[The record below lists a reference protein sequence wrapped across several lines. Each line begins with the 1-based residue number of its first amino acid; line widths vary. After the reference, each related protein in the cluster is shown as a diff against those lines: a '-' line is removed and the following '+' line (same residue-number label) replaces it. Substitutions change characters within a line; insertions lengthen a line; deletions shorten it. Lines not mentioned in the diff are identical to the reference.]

1 MFFVVVKS
9 LVHYKRRLRA
19 LQHALAENQIHAL
32 LVTHLPNIRYL
43 CGFSGSAGALL
54 VTEEDA
60 VFFSDGRYSQQARDE
75 VKSARIVIGQSNL
88 FDAVAAYLKQRIRA
102 RRGWRLGFEADY
114 LTFSSRKHLGARL
127 SSGVRLIETH
137 RLIENAR
144 IIKDADEIRL
154 IRRAAKVGAGLLLQA
169 TKAIKNGKNE
179 GEVAA
184 EMEYSA
190 RIAGAEAMSF
200 STIIAGGARS
210 ALPHARATKTAIPS
224 GSFVV
229 CDFGVILAG
238 YCSDRT
244 RTVFKGR
251 PNADARAVYQAVLE
265 AQQAGIEAVKPGVT
279 AGDVDGACRKILK
292 SKSLDKYFTH
302 STGHGVGLEIHES
315 PRLAAG
321 QTQILQP
328 GMVVTVEPGVYI
340 PRKWGVRIEDMV
352 LVTERGHEVFA
363 PGSKELIAL

>member
-1 MFFVVVKS
+1 LNVR
-9 LVHYKRRLRA
+9 YKLRLRH

-32 LVTHLPNIRYL
+32 LVIALPNVRYL
-43 CGFSGSAGALL
+43 SGFSGSSAVLL
-54 VTEEDA
+54 VTEEDT

-75 VKSARIVIGQSNL
+75 VKGAHIVIGQSNL
-88 FDAVAAYLKQRIRA
+88 FDAAATYLKEHIRS

-114 LTFSSRKHLGARL
+114 LTVSSRKRL
-127 SSGVRLIETH
+127 AGRLPSGIRLTETH
-137 RLIENAR
+137 ALVENAR
-144 IIKDADEIRL
+144 IIKDTDEIHL
-154 IRRAAKVGAGLLLQA
+154 MQKAAKVGAGLLSDA
-169 TKAIKNGKNE
+169 TEAIKNGKNE
-179 GEVAA
+179 AEVAA

-190 RIAGAEAMSF
+190 RAAGADAMSF

-210 ALPHARATKTAIPS
+210 ALPHARASMTAIPS

-251 PNADARAVYQAVLE
+251 PNADARNVYQAVLE
-265 AQQAGIEAVKPGVT
+265 AQRAGVEAIKPGVT
-279 AGDVDGACRKILK
+279 AGEVDAACRKVLK
-292 SKSLDKYFTH
+292 SNNLDKYFTH

-321 QTQILQP
+321 QTQVLQP

-340 PRKWGVRIEDMV
+340 PGKWGVRIEDMV
-352 LVTERGHEVFA
+352 LVTAHGHEVLA

>member
-1 MFFVVVKS
+1 M
-9 LVHYKRRLRA
+9 HYKLRLRN
-19 LQHALAENQIHAL
+19 LQRSLAENQIHAF
-32 LVTHLPNIRYL
+32 LVSNLPNIRYL
-43 CGFSGSAGALL
+43 SGFSGTSAILL
-54 VTEEDA
+54 VTEKDT

-75 VKSARIVIGQSNL
+75 VKGARLVIGQSNL
-88 FDAVAAYLKQRIRA
+88 LDAAASYLKEHIRS
-102 RRGWRLGFEADY
+102 RHGWRLGFEADY
-114 LTFSSRKHLGARL
+114 LTVSSRKRLAGKL
-127 SSGVRLIETH
+127 SSGIRLTETH
-137 RLIENAR
+137 GLVENAR
-144 IIKDADEIRL
+144 LIKDQDEVSLIIK
-154 IRRAAKVGAGLLLQA
+154 AAKVGAALLSDA

-179 GEVAA
+179 AEVAA

-190 RIAGAEAMSF
+190 RIAGADAMSF

-251 PNADARAVYQAVLE
+251 PNADAQAVYQAVLE
-265 AQQAGIEAVKPGVT
+265 AQLAGIAVIKPGIT
-279 AGDVDGACRKILK
+279 AGEVDDACRKVLK
-292 SKSLDKYFTH
+292 SNSLDKYFTH

-321 QTQILQP
+321 QTQVLQS
-328 GMVVTVEPGVYI
+328 GMVVTVEPGVYV
-340 PRKWGVRIEDMV
+340 PGKWGVRIEDMV
-352 LVTERGHEVFA
+352 LITERGHEVLA
-363 PGSKELIAL
+363 PGRKELVAL